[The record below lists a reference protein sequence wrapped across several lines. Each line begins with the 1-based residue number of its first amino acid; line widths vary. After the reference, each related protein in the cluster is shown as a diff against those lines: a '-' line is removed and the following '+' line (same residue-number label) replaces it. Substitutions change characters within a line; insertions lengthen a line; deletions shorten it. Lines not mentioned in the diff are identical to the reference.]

1 MSRSVIEYF
10 LHIRQELEYLKIH
23 SANQDYESF
32 SRDETLK
39 RAFSRSLEIIGEAI
53 KNVPDDVKSKYPEVG
68 WKAITGMRDKLIHHY
83 FGVDYEL
90 VWDIVENEIDEL
102 LFQVDVILKEE
113 GDSENIF

>member
-1 MSRSVIEYF
+1 
-10 LHIRQELEYLKIH
+10 
-23 SANQDYESF
+23 
-32 SRDETLK
+32 LK
-39 RAFSRSLEIIGEAI
+39 RAFARSLEIIGEAI

-68 WKAITGMRDKLIHHY
+68 WKAVAGMGDKLIPHY

-113 GDSENIF
+113 RDSGDI